1 MAAMPGS
8 LPPTVMVCSQVPLPP
23 VVATATGSSCHAVAG
38 DRKAVQVSPWQQRDK
53 HSIMT
58 PPPPPS
64 LPPSLSLSLPLPL
77 PLSLPPF
84 L

>member
-8 LPPTVMVCSQVPLPP
+8 LPPTVMVCSPVPLPP

-38 DRKAVQVSPWQQRDK
+38 DRKAIQVSPWQQRDK

-58 PPPPPS
+58 PAP
-64 LPPSLSLSLPLPL
+64 PPSLSL
-77 PLSLPPF
+77 PLS
-84 L
+84 